1 MSEDLMSIREM
12 SESFG
17 VTPRALR
24 FYESSDLLSPLR
36 RGQSRLYSK
45 SDRARLKL
53 ILRGKR
59 FGFSLEQ
66 IREIL
71 ELYNPA
77 EKNLS
82 QTEAA
87 LTTARE
93 RLADM
98 KQQYL
103 ELGFAITDLEEQIEE
118 GEAALL
124 KLRALAEAAPSEEK

>member
-12 SESFG
+12 SEAFG

-24 FYESSDLLSPLR
+24 FYESCDLLAPLR
-36 RGQSRLYSK
+36 RGQVRLYSK

-59 FGFSLEQ
+59 FGFSLDQ

-98 KQQYL
+98 KQQYH
-103 ELGFAITDLEEQIEE
+103 ELGFAITELEEQIEE
-118 GEAALL
+118 GQAALL
-124 KLRALAEAAPSEEK
+124 KLQTLAAAGSSEDK

>member
-1 MSEDLMSIREM
+1 MSIREM

>member
-12 SESFG
+12 SRSFG

-24 FYESSDLLSPLR
+24 FYRSSDLLSPLR